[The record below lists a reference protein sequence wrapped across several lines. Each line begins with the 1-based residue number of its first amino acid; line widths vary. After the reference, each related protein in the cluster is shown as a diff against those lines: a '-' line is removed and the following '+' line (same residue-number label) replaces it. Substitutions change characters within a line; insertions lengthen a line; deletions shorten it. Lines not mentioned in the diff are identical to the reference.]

1 MLVQVR
7 EHRPHAQSGA
17 LERDIDRILRDFRSD
32 AGSPACGVNCDVAP
46 DNEGVTIR
54 ADVPGVPPSAIN
66 VAVDGR
72 TLTISG
78 ERTSEKE
85 SDGGYQVRE
94 RHYGKFSRS
103 FHLSD
108 DLDTA
113 AVEAQCHD
121 GVLSLRIPM
130 RPGTKPRQIE
140 VKTS

>member
-7 EHRPHAQSGA
+7 ESRPRAQSGT
-17 LERDIDRILRDFRSD
+17 LERQVDQVLRDFWSVS
-32 AGSPACGVNCDVAP
+32 GTPAFGFNCDVAP
-46 DNEGVTIR
+46 DKEGVTIR
-54 ADVPGVPPSAIN
+54 ADVPGVPPAAIN

-85 SDGGYQVRE
+85 SDGAYSVRE
-94 RHYGKFSRS
+94 RHYGKFSRT

-113 AVEAQCHD
+113 AVEAECRD

-130 RPGTKPRQIE
+130 RPGSKPRQIE
-140 VKTS
+140 VKAS